1 MARRRGTEGFTL
13 VEVLAALS
21 ILGGALFILLNTHY
35 SALRLHEEMAAS
47 VERRQLL
54 ERVVSEAE
62 FKVLSGTLT
71 ESGEFEGRYRG
82 YSWSFNGK
90 PTGGTE
96 ETPIPFYQVEAT
108 LRTPEGEEESLM
120 FYVYNVSSNE
130 VLAEGATSSAST
142 STGNSRSNSTGRS
155 NSTSNRGGGVE

>member
-71 ESGEFEGRYRG
+71 ESGEFEGRYQG

-96 ETPIPFYQVEAT
+96 ETPIPFYQVDAT
-108 LRTPEGEEESLM
+108 LRTPEGEEEMLT

-130 VLAEGATSSAST
+130 VLKEGATQ
-142 STGNSRSNSTGRS
+142 
-155 NSTSNRGGGVE
+155 